1 MTPDPLLA
9 ALISE
14 RYGPSAW
21 WTDHPPRRP
30 DLTDARIQRLL
41 KESLEHETPDHE
53 ERAAS

>member
-41 KESLEHETPDHE
+41 KESLEKPETE
-53 ERAAS
+53 EAA